1 MKRGAGSVT
10 GPDRDHPHI
19 MTAFMGMRS
28 RRLPIGATWAGY
40 RSRWIMA
47 LLPAY
52 KDRVPAK
59 TGTLKRVGGYAGF
72 VERRGA
78 GNPSACSSISSFPAG
93 RANRGLFSVSEK
105 SHDP

>member
-1 MKRGAGSVT
+1 
-10 GPDRDHPHI
+10 

-52 KDRVPAK
+52 KDRVRAK

-72 VERRGA
+72 VERRG
-78 GNPSACSSISSFPAG
+78 GWQPFSLLINQFVP
-93 RANRGLFSVSEK
+93 RGPRKQGFV
-105 SHDP
+105 